1 MLNSI
6 KASIRDT
13 FIFGFGNIAVKIIG
27 FVLIPLYTN
36 PRYFSVDDFGII
48 GLLDISGIVV
58 MSIIAS
64 SFPQSLT
71 RWYWAKENTSS
82 QKEIFFMNFASQVVM
97 SLLFCFLLIPFSKPL
112 SNLIFSN
119 VNWSLAITFI
129 ILSSALQGINTLINT
144 LLRLQSR
151 SALFT
156 ITNLVKLIIV
166 LVLTIYFIIYRKMG
180 ITGIYLAQVIGNS
193 VIILLLIPYTIK
205 NCSVGFDFTTW
216 KSMTVYGL
224 PLVIASVATMT
235 LNVVD
240 RYALNSLALLKY
252 VAVYTLAAKISSS
265 LKLVL
270 VDTIKLAVFPQ
281 MTRRIDSPDNKRFY
295 SKAMLYSSYAV
306 MFGIIGVS
314 LFSLEVIK
322 FMAKTPELWSAYML
336 VPLLTLSA
344 FFINMREVSVYSLIA
359 TKKTQK
365 ISFIVIIA
373 AALNILLNLWLVPI
387 WNAAGAALAAFLSQL
402 FYWSLMHFVAQKA
415 YFIPYENTKML
426 MIFITGS
433 LLSFA
438 GLLLNDLDLLPRVLI
453 KLLCLAAF
461 PAVLY
466 VLKFYEPVELQVI
479 KGFIIKWSNL
489 RRLRENLK
497 SLKDIKDDF

>member
-1 MLNSI
+1 
-6 KASIRDT
+6 
-13 FIFGFGNIAVKIIG
+13 
-27 FVLIPLYTN
+27 
-36 PRYFSVDDFGII
+36 
-48 GLLDISGIVV
+48 
-58 MSIIAS
+58 
-64 SFPQSLT
+64 
-71 RWYWAKENTSS
+71 
-82 QKEIFFMNFASQVVM
+82 
-97 SLLFCFLLIPFSKPL
+97 
-112 SNLIFSN
+112 
-119 VNWSLAITFI
+119 
-129 ILSSALQGINTLINT
+129 
-144 LLRLQSR
+144 
-151 SALFT
+151 
-156 ITNLVKLIIV
+156 
-166 LVLTIYFIIYRKMG
+166 MG

-373 AALNILLNLWLVPI
+373 AVLNILLNLWLVPI